1 MIAMA
6 MDYPAENSPLNPC
19 VPKPSGFTRLPR
31 LDESID
37 NCTHLFT
44 TFKLTLEKS
53 GKAGIV
59 AIHLDY
65 GEFLADTLMSA
76 VTILLRVLDRK
87 LTGHVAG
94 TYKSGMQDFFLL
106 LIPSGVYDESLFR
119 QDISLIQ
126 TELKRLNSHSLMIRQ
141 ILPHGNA
148 REIEI
153 KVEGVYLTHRIG
165 ESSDNALLRAFQE
178 LFSAPVQPRFRT
190 SEQSA
195 IEEIIAGNLITP
207 VYQPIIHLQSGY
219 VYGYEALSRISRPG
233 IFDNVEELFAKAG
246 EYGVASELEMLCRK
260 KALANIRDLAI
271 SGKIFLNVSPA
282 LFQTSDHERGITA
295 TLLEGLQIE
304 HSRIVFELTER
315 TMIEDYEMFMRG
327 VAHYREQGYSIAIDD
342 LGSGY
347 AGLQI
352 LARLEP
358 EYVKLSRFL
367 IANIDQ
373 SSTKQALVEC
383 LASFCTKIGAQVI
396 AEGIERPEELA
407 YLQSIGVD
415 FGQGYLLAKPLPSP
429 LHTDSCMHPLLC
441 RK

>member
-1 MIAMA
+1 MMA
-6 MDYPAENSPLNPC
+6 LQIDNSEVSCQLPAFLPLSP
-19 VPKPSGFTRLPR
+19 GETARLPR

-53 GKAGIV
+53 GKAGVV

-76 VTILLRVLDRK
+76 VTILSRVLGRK
-87 LTGHVAG
+87 LTGRVAG
-94 TYKSGMQDFFLL
+94 TYKSGMKDFFLL
-106 LIPSGVYDESLFR
+106 LIPSGVYDERLFR
-119 QDISLIQ
+119 QDLALIQ
-126 TELKRLNSHSLMIRQ
+126 AELKRLDSHSLMTRQ
-141 ILPHGNA
+141 ILPLGTA

-165 ESSDNALLRAFQE
+165 ESSDNALFRAFRE
-178 LFSAPVQPRFRT
+178 LFGAPVQPGNFR
-190 SEQSA
+190 SNEQSA
-195 IEEIIAGNLITP
+195 IEEIITGKLITP
-207 VYQPIIHLQSGY
+207 VYQPIIHLESGT

-233 IFDNVEELFAKAG
+233 IIDNVEELFSKAG
-246 EYGVASELEMLCRK
+246 EYGLASALEILCRK
-260 KALANIRDLAI
+260 KALARIREMAI
-271 SGKIFLNVSPA
+271 PGKIFLNVTPA
-282 LFQTSDHERGITA
+282 LFQASDHERGVTA
-295 TLLEGLQIE
+295 ALLDDLQIAR
-304 HSRIVFELTER
+304 SRIVFELTER
-315 TMIEDYEMFMRG
+315 TIIEDYDLFMRG

-367 IANIDQ
+367 IANIDY

-383 LASFCTKIGAQVI
+383 LASFCSKIGAQVI

-407 YLQSIGVD
+407 YLHSIGVHL
-415 FGQGYLLAKPLPSP
+415 GQGYLLGKPVETVIP
-429 LHTDSCMHPLLC
+429 
-441 RK
+441 